1 MESHIMAISFNK
13 AFGLH
18 EQGTLLRER
27 RTELLANNIANAD
40 TPGFKARDLDFR
52 TALANAQSRQTGALQ
67 QTDVKHFDI
76 SPSTRQ
82 EVLFRNAAQTDTGDG
97 NSVDIHRERNAFS
110 QNAMEY
116 QTSLQFLNS
125 KISGLKKA
133 LGGQS

>member
-1 MESHIMAISFNK
+1 MEGLHMAISFNN

-18 EQGTLLRER
+18 EQGALLRER

-40 TPGFKARDLDFR
+40 TPGYKAQDLDFH
-52 TALANAQSRQTGALQ
+52 TALANAQARQSGGLQ
-67 QTDVKHFDI
+67 QSDIRHFDI
-76 SPSTRQ
+76 SPSTRH
-82 EVLFRNAAQTDTGDG
+82 EVLFRNVEQTDTGDG

-133 LGGQS
+133 LGGQ

>member
-1 MESHIMAISFNK
+1 MAISFNK

-18 EQGTLLRER
+18 EHGMLLRER

-52 TALANAQSRQTGALQ
+52 TALANALDRQNGSLQ
-67 QTDVKHFDI
+67 QTDVHHFDI
-76 SPSTRQ
+76 SPTTRQ
-82 EVLFRNAAQTDTGDG
+82 EVQYRTVEQTDTGDG

-116 QTSLQFLNS
+116 QTSLHFLNS

>member
-1 MESHIMAISFNK
+1 MAISFRN

-18 EQGTLLRER
+18 EQGVLLRER

-40 TPGFKARDLDFR
+40 TPGFKARDLDFH
-52 TALANAQSRQTGALQ
+52 TALQNAQSRQAGNIAK
-67 QTDVKHFDI
+67 TDSRHFDI
-76 SPSTRQ
+76 SPTSRQ
-82 EVLFRNAAQTDTGDG
+82 EVLYRTVEQTDTGDG
-97 NSVDIHRERNAFS
+97 NSVDIHRERNEFT

-133 LGGQS
+133 LGGQGA

>member
-1 MESHIMAISFNK
+1 MAISFNN

-18 EQGTLLRER
+18 EQGMLLRER

-40 TPGFKARDLDFR
+40 TPGYKARDLDFH
-52 TALANAQSRQTGALQ
+52 TALTNAQARQTGALQ
-67 QTDVKHFDI
+67 QTDVKHFEI
-76 SPSTRQ
+76 SPSTRH
-82 EVLFRNAAQTDTGDG
+82 EVLFRNAEQTDTGDG

-116 QTSLQFLNS
+116 QTSLHFLNS